1 MSSRSGAIHSPM
13 FALPLSANNGFNF
26 NANSIR
32 TNGVRFSLQK
42 YSGYSQYPKNVWT
55 GYLWPSDPEQLTPC
69 PALYP
74 GVIDPLI
81 EGTRM
86 VQASAIT
93 VMKLVLAVTF
103 W

>member
-1 MSSRSGAIHSPM
+1 MALTSMPILFARTESDSHSKSIAVIH
-13 FALPLSANNGFNF
+13 N
-26 NANSIR
+26 I
-32 TNGVRFSLQK
+32 Q
-42 YSGYSQYPKNVWT
+42 KNVWT